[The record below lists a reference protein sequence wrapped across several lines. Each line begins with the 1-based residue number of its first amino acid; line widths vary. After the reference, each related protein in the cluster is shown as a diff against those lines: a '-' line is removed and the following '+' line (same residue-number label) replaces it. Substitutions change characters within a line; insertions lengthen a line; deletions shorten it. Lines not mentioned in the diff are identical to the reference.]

1 MTALFN
7 LLWSVLVLL
16 VFTLGAQ
23 AQVLDEAALDSA
35 RTFRTIERALQD
47 PEHVYRLDLSG
58 KKLKIVPEE
67 IRRFKNLNALDLGNN
82 KFRVLP
88 EWLGELVYLQEF
100 RASHNKLIEI
110 PAFVCKLKH
119 LKRLDMSR
127 NAITGMPACMGKLK
141 ELVSLDL
148 WDNDLT
154 DFPDGIDGMG
164 SLRFFDLRNIQFE
177 LPEMERIQE
186 LLPRAKIF
194 FSQPCNCGM

>member
-16 VFTLGAQ
+16 VFTLGVQ

-35 RTFRTIERALQD
+35 STFRTIERALQD